1 MTTPTTQRSEKMST
15 LGELYEKLK
24 EAEFDVSRAKA
35 KLATNE
41 QRFRMGFGADRSVL
55 FSDNLRLECAITEV
69 ARTERIIASFKH
81 KKADAKADGIK
92 AARSPEAIEL
102 AKIKLEERRII
113 ESGAIAAREAKAE
126 RQRVAFELRG
136 EIQKLIIEKMRNI
149 VGEDAFLEI
158 CKQANDESET
168 VK

>member
-1 MTTPTTQRSEKMST
+1 MSA

-102 AKIKLEERRII
+102 AKIKLEDRRII

-136 EIQKLIIEKMRNI
+136 ERQKLIIERLRAV
-149 VGEDAFLEI
+149 VGESAFISI
-158 CKQANDESET
+158 CQDVASET
-168 VK
+168 WIEQ